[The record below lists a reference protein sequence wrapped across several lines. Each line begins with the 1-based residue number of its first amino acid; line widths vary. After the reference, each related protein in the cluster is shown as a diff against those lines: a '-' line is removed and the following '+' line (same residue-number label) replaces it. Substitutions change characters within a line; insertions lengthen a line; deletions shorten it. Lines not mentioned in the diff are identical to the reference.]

1 YITAMEMKVSNYLKN
16 QESERKSQNITKT
29 GT

>member
-1 YITAMEMKVSNYLKN
+1 IAAMEMKVANYLKN
-16 QESERKSQNITKT
+16 QESKRKSQNITKT

>member
-1 YITAMEMKVSNYLKN
+1 AAMEMKVGNYLKN